1 MGVLMMDIKK
11 LSIFVLTLFVCACG
25 AESILDEKNLTASQL
40 SARAALKN
48 GIIFKHNRINVN
60 GKPNVE
66 QIILAIDEQLLDRKN
81 ETALSAVQLRSIRF
95 SLTGAQADLFKIQTR
110 TLKGHNHISDGEHQV
125 LVFNPNNQFFY
136 DEVFGKCNARN
147 CAVTLRAT
155 TDDGKQAVALIQL
168 KLIEQDKFKINK
180 VLDSLWETPDDY
192 AAKTIYM
199 LARASAENQAANVA
213 SNHFYLPMFEL
224 MKGNK
229 PVRDED
235 GNVEDSVM
243 QDFWQQA
250 VLSELELKQLKYDFF
265 DDNTTDAFDDSQ
277 RFSIRQASFNDWQ
290 QASKQALFMNQKNKS
305 GFSGGAKV
313 LNFYAHENKTNIQQ
327 RLSNKQVAVV
337 AFKAP
342 TLKELQ
348 ASNRLQTHIALKEGS
363 TDSRACNL
371 FGKPGTEIKFYGPY
385 SSSLLITPTDPDN
398 LPIRLN
404 LKVYVL
410 DNLLPY
416 AVKSQKFYDQI
427 IRQSMACWPV
437 DYNAYEQQGVDVR
450 YVSVEQLQDVITW
463 SKQTF
468 ASPAP

>member
-1 MGVLMMDIKK
+1 MGVLMLDIKK
-11 LSIFVLTLFVCACG
+11 LSIFVLTLFIYACG
-25 AESILDEKNLTASQL
+25 AESILDKQNLPSSQL
-40 SARAALKN
+40 SASAALKN
-48 GIIFKHNRINVN
+48 GIIFKRNRINVN

-110 TLKGHNHISDGEHQV
+110 TLKGHSHISDGEHQV
-125 LVFNPNNQFFY
+125 LVFNPNSQFFY

-155 TDDGKQAVALIQL
+155 TDDGKQAVASIQL
-168 KLIEQDKFKINK
+168 KLIEQDKFKVHK

-199 LARASAENQAANVA
+199 LARASTVNQAANIA
-213 SNHFYLPMFEL
+213 NNHFYLPMFEL
-224 MKGNK
+224 IKGNK
-229 PVRDED
+229 PVHDSH
-235 GNVEDSVM
+235 GNIAHNVM
-243 QDFWQQA
+243 QTFWQQA

-265 DDNTTDAFDDSQ
+265 DNDTTDAFDDSQ

-290 QASKQALFMNQKNKS
+290 TASEQTLFMNQKNKS
-305 GFSGGAKV
+305 GYLGGIKV
-313 LNFYAHENKTNIQQ
+313 LNFYAHKNKTNIQQ

-342 TLKELQ
+342 TLNELQ
-348 ASNRLQTHIALKEGS
+348 TSNRLQTHIALKEGS
-363 TDSRACNL
+363 TNSRACNL
-371 FGKPGTEIKFYGPY
+371 FGNLSAEIKFYGPY

-410 DNLLPY
+410 DDLLPY
-416 AVKSQKFYDQI
+416 AIQSVKSGNNI
-427 IRQSMACWPV
+427 ILKSSACWPV
-437 DYNAYEQQGVDVR
+437 DYTDSQQSGVDVR

-468 ASPAP
+468 ASPTP